1 MANEQTTG
9 GFEQQLSQAVYTPG
23 TNKAYSDKLLAQDE
37 VNEMKELV
45 QRDYLTGADLR
56 RLGYLLSGNE
66 MKLVYFSPKE
76 RYLIVKYLTWIH
88 KAIKIQQTRLRN
100 VTILAERG
108 ASETGRLAIM
118 QAYNILDEDIKKMIG
133 VYLAL
138 TRSSLSING
147 KAFVDLS
154 TNRSET
160 VYNYNQ
166 LPGFNNQGGQ
176 QQQQGGG
183 FFGMGKK

>member
-1 MANEQTTG
+1 MTDQNAFAQQMA
-9 GFEQQLSQAVYTPG
+9 QAIYTPG
-23 TNKAYSDKLLAQDE
+23 SPKAYSDKLLAQDE
-37 VNEMKELV
+37 VNEMKELI
-45 QRDYLTGADLR
+45 QKDYLSAADLR

-76 RYLIVKYLTWIH
+76 RYLICKYLTWIH
-88 KAIKIQQTRLRN
+88 KAITIQQTRLRN
-100 VTILAERG
+100 VNILSEKG
-108 ASETGRLAIM
+108 ASPTGQLAIM
-118 QAYNILDEDIKKMIG
+118 QAYNIMDEDIKKMIG

-166 LPGFNNQGGQ
+166 IPGYNPQGQ
-176 QQQQGGG
+176 QPGQQQGGG
-183 FFGMGKK
+183 WFGIKK

>member
-1 MANEQTTG
+1 MTDQTQTQFANSMA
-9 GFEQQLSQAVYTPG
+9 QAIYTPG
-23 TNKAYSDKLLAQDE
+23 SPKAYSDKLLAQDE
-37 VNEMKELV
+37 VNEMKELI
-45 QRDYLTGADLR
+45 QRDYLSAADLR

-66 MKLVYFSPKE
+66 LKLVYLNQKE

-88 KAIKIQQTRLRN
+88 KAITVQQTRLRN
-100 VTILAERG
+100 INILREQG
-108 ASETGRLAIM
+108 ASDTGQLAIM
-118 QAYNILDEDIKKMIG
+118 QAYNIMDEDIKKMIG
-133 VYLAL
+133 VFLAL
-138 TRSSLSING
+138 TRSSLSLNG

-166 LPGFNNQGGQ
+166 VPGNTQQGQQTG

-183 FFGMGKK
+183 WFGKK

>member
-1 MANEQTTG
+1 MNNPASPN
-9 GFEQQLSQAVYTPG
+9 FEQQLSQAVYAPG
-23 TNKAYSDKLLAQDE
+23 STKAYSDKLLAQDE
-37 VNEMKELV
+37 VNEIKDLI
-45 QRDYLTGADLR
+45 QKDYLNESDLR

-66 MKLVYFSPKE
+66 MKLVYFNPKE
-76 RYLIVKYLTWIH
+76 RYLICKYLTWIH
-88 KAIKIQQTRLRN
+88 KAMTIQQTRLRN
-100 VTILAERG
+100 MQILREGG
-108 ASETGRLAIM
+108 ASPTAQVAIS
-118 QAYNILDEDIKKMIG
+118 QAYKIMDEDIKKMIG
-133 VYLAL
+133 IYLAL

-166 LPGFNNQGGQ
+166 LPGFNNQGQ

-183 FFGMGKK
+183 WFGKKQ